1 MMIYHPR
8 LRFRL
13 PAALI
18 ILVIGF
24 AGHAA
29 AQKRDNL
36 TDAETELI
44 RYHRELDK
52 RVDVLIKA
60 ADRRFAVINGTKPP
74 ATKKTFSDEPD
85 WGELPKGTRA
95 ELLSDVA
102 GILDEAITNVD
113 DVSHHDPRSPL
124 LGKALKKLT
133 AAVNGYLSQLEVL
146 RNKTTDEEELAA
158 MGRIGDNAKQILEA
172 ANQRSSSNP
181 QSSSDK
187 KQKP

>member
-74 ATKKTFSDEPD
+74 ATKRRFV
-85 WGELPKGTRA
+85 RA
-95 ELLSDVA
+95 AFFEVNH
-102 GILDEAITNVD
+102 E
-113 DVSHHDPRSPL
+113 
-124 LGKALKKLT
+124 
-133 AAVNGYLSQLEVL
+133 AAVSSWVTPSVL
-146 RNKTTDEEELAA
+146 RVGSAA
-158 MGRIGDNAKQILEA
+158 SWVSG
-172 ANQRSSSNP
+172 
-181 QSSSDK
+181 
-187 KQKP
+187 